1 MRKLFTRASLSL
13 PLSLSLFSR
22 TLSTAGCERPN
33 SVATTARD
41 HAAAPTWW
49 LDWRRFLFFLERR
62 LREFFPPEIAHRR
75 NPSSSFPSL
84 LLSSPSSLCLS
95 PHHPVRRLDP
105 GLPDRRQSGSEPDRA
120 KGQSPQQRRSDGE
133 ENREAADAAVER
145 PEMRLPE
152 PVLGVFE

>member
-1 MRKLFTRASLSL
+1 M
-13 PLSLSLFSR
+13 
-22 TLSTAGCERPN
+22 
-33 SVATTARD
+33 
-41 HAAAPTWW
+41 
-49 LDWRRFLFFLERR
+49 
-62 LREFFPPEIAHRR
+62 
-75 NPSSSFPSL
+75 
-84 LLSSPSSLCLS
+84 
-95 PHHPVRRLDP
+95 RRLDP